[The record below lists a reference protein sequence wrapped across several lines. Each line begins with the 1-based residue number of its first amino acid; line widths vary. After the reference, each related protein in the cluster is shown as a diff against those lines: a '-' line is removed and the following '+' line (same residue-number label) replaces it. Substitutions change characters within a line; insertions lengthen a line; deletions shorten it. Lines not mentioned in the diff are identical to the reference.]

1 MAVYR
6 LLCLFDGFLIV
17 SAFNIDSI
25 RKVAV
30 VPDGVD
36 AEIWHDALPTLRRER
51 YRTLSHRRLEGK
63 PRPVITPAC
72 A

>member
-36 AEIWHDALPTLRRER
+36 LA
-51 YRTLSHRRLEGK
+51 
-63 PRPVITPAC
+63 
-72 A
+72 

>member
-17 SAFNIDSI
+17 SAFNID
-25 RKVAV
+25 V

-36 AEIWHDALPTLRRER
+36 LA
-51 YRTLSHRRLEGK
+51 
-63 PRPVITPAC
+63 
-72 A
+72 